1 MTYLVGQLNKQ
12 IIVLEE
18 RNIYG
23 KDLLVCHND
32 LTKIISKLPLK
43 NNENK
48 ISVSREEMENE
59 ILRYALRNKDRI
71 DIDEMLN
78 TNGTK
83 YTKITNLYDL
93 YLLVMLKG

>member
-1 MTYLVGQLNKQ
+1 MYLVGQFNKQ

-32 LTKIISKLPLK
+32 LTKIINKLPLK

-48 ISVSREEMENE
+48 ISISREEMENE
-59 ILRYALRNKDRI
+59 ILRYSLRNKDRI

>member
-32 LTKIISKLPLK
+32 LTKIINKLPLK